1 MSELGLRL
9 KSAREEKGYSH
20 EELQSLTK
28 IQKRYLIAIE
38 NGDFSK
44 MPGDFYARAFV
55 KSYCE
60 AVGLESDM
68 VFEEHKD
75 ELPQPKREPSD
86 LPPRINRS
94 PNTKKKSKI
103 AALVPTVIAVL
114 FITVIVALIWF
125 SRLDNDEGTPGITR
139 QDQFNGPNVDISNV
153 EGNENN
159 ETNANN
165 QDNNNEEN
173 NNEEANDENNEN
185 EEDESES
192 EPVFTLEES
201 DGDTSVFS
209 LSETDTF
216 DVTMEFSG
224 QSWISIFNS
233 SGDDVY
239 GQMHASEDEAT
250 FDFSDEE
257 QIRIRVGSTP
267 TTDIFI
273 NDELVE
279 YPLELTT
286 QNIIIQYSE

>member
-1 MSELGLRL
+1 VFRLSELGLRL

-20 EELQSLTK
+20 DELQSLTK

-75 ELPQPKREPSD
+75 ELPQPKREPND

-94 PNTKKKSKI
+94 QPKTKKKSKM

-114 FITVIVALIWF
+114 FITLIVALIWF
-125 SRLDNDEGTPGITR
+125 WRQDGDEGSPGITR
-139 QDQFNGPNVDISNV
+139 QDQFSEPSVDITDS
-153 EGNENN
+153 EENENN
-159 ETNANN
+159 NDTNANN
-165 QDNNNEEN
+165 QDNNNEEVN
-173 NNEEANDENNEN
+173 NANNEN
-185 EEDESES
+185 EEEES

-201 DGDTSVFS
+201 QGDTSTFS

-224 QSWISIFNS
+224 DSWISISDS
-233 SGDDVY
+233 SGEELY
-239 GQMHASEDEAT
+239 GQMHTSDDEAN

-257 QIRIRVGSTP
+257 LIRIRIGSTP

-273 NDELVE
+273 NEELVE
-279 YPLELTT
+279 YPLEQTT